1 MCQKWILWLITD
13 RYCITKCARFSQMG
27 TVLKVQNFR
36 KSKALYSYKVKT
48 PKSFKCPFFGQ
59 IYIANY
65 DRIRSCFFSD
75 TIQWMATN
83 GKEKSDF
90 MKFFIFFIWNRY
102 YHFTHAQVV
111 SAPPPTPTQKP
122 CTPKKYITLWRRQ
135 TKSSPIFAKRLQLL
149 VVRWV
154 QNFSNFWDISI
165 RSKDMRI
172 FFLTVRAYL
181 KIYFYENYSVLNT
194 FYAEFR
200 SVGISKISLQVQK
213 IWMKAFNF
221 FSQCVTTV
229 RGIFSLF
236 STFTCSKC
244 CSMGSN
250 EDKSLLFFAAGS
262 WEIQSCFVMLK

>member
-36 KSKALYSYKVKT
+36 NSKALYSYKVKT

-90 MKFFIFFIWNRY
+90 MKFFYLLHLEPILPLHPR
-102 YHFTHAQVV
+102 
-111 SAPPPTPTQKP
+111 SSGLSPPPTPKQKP

-165 RSKDMRI
+165 RSKDMRN
-172 FFLTVRAYL
+172 FRFPVFLTVLAYL
-181 KIYFYENYSVLNT
+181 KIYFHENYS
-194 FYAEFR
+194 A
-200 SVGISKISLQVQK
+200 
-213 IWMKAFNF
+213 
-221 FSQCVTTV
+221 
-229 RGIFSLF
+229 
-236 STFTCSKC
+236 
-244 CSMGSN
+244 
-250 EDKSLLFFAAGS
+250 
-262 WEIQSCFVMLK
+262 